1 MPETAKNN
9 VKHDHAAISSVAIFK
24 LLGRASSVVLV
35 HSSGW
40 GLASRS
46 TTSMGGAIL
55 DMITQKIM
63 LQTTRS

>member
-1 MPETAKNN
+1 MPETAKKN
-9 VKHDHAAISSVAIFK
+9 VKHDHDVISSVAIFV
-24 LLGRASSVVLV
+24 LGKASSVVLV

-55 DMITQKIM
+55 DMMTQKIM